1 MTAQKTPI
9 QWTDSTW
16 NPARGCS
23 RVSPGCENCY
33 AERVAAHPWMSL
45 PGKPYH
51 GLAIVGPNGPR
62 WTRVVRFVPEA
73 VVEPLSWR
81 KPRRVFVNSMS
92 DLFHESLTN
101 EQIAA
106 VHAVMG
112 ATRRHTYQVLTKRAG
127 RMFEW
132 HQWAADRIRKGGGL
146 EALAVIAEKEIGPDW
161 LFVAATLRRG
171 AWPLPNLHLCVSVED
186 QPRALD
192 RVPLLLAVPA
202 VVRGVSYEPALGHV
216 DWRDWLNPFRLHACN
231 GEGGETDT
239 CAGCHEGARA
249 PVLDWIIVG
258 GESGPGA
265 RPFDTRWAV
274 STIAACARAGVAC
287 FVKQMGSRPLSLKG
301 APVKL
306 KDPKGG
312 DMSEWPQHLRVR
324 QWPGQEVST

>member
-45 PGKPYH
+45 PGKAYH

-146 EALAVIAEKEIGPDW
+146 EALAVIAEKELGADW

-171 AWPLPNLHLCVSVED
+171 AWPLSNLHLCVSVED
-186 QPRALD
+186 QPRAIE
-192 RVPLLLAVPA
+192 RIPMLLAVPA
-202 VVRGVSYEPALGHV
+202 AVRGVSYEPALGHV
-216 DWRDWLNPFRLHACN
+216 DWSELWMASQQSVELGTVEP
-231 GEGGETDT
+231 
-239 CAGCHEGARA
+239 A
-249 PVLDWIIVG
+249 PHLDWIIVG

-274 STIAACARAGVAC
+274 STIAACARYGVAC

-312 DMSEWPQHLRVR
+312 DMSEWPPHLRVR
-324 QWPGQEVST
+324 QWPGEEASP

>member
-62 WTRVVRFVPEA
+62 WTRTVRFVPEA

-146 EALAVIAEKEIGPDW
+146 EALAVVAQKEIGADW

-186 QPRALD
+186 QPRAFD
-192 RVPLLLAVPA
+192 RIPLLLAVPA
-202 VVRGVSYEPALGHV
+202 AVRGVSYEPALGAVHFAPYLTPYEEPLEPGEEGTV
-216 DWRDWLNPFRLHACN
+216 D
-231 GEGGETDT
+231 
-239 CAGCHEGARA
+239 AR
-249 PVLDWIIVG
+249 PRLDWIIIG

-312 DMSEWPQHLRVR
+312 DMSEWPAHLRVR
-324 QWPGQEVST
+324 QWPGEEAST